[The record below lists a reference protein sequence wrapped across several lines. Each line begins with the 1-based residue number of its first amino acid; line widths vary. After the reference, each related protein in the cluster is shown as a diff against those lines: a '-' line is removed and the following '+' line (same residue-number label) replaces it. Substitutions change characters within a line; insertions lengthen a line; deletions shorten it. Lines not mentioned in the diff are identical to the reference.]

1 MVDGLVKKKVVV
13 GYKCPKSYMSL
24 LKEGLESW
32 NEELNEEYEN
42 RPVQKVAAVAL
53 ESVYTVGIMPAY

>member
-1 MVDGLVKKKVVV
+1 MDQDKYMVDGLVKKKVVV

-42 RPVQKVAAVAL
+42 RPV
-53 ESVYTVGIMPAY
+53 

>member
-1 MVDGLVKKKVVV
+1 LREKVIKRAKELMHQDKYMVDGLVKKKVVV

-42 RPVQKVAAVAL
+42 RPV
-53 ESVYTVGIMPAY
+53 

>member
-1 MVDGLVKKKVVV
+1 LREKVIKRAKELMDQDKYMVDGLVKKKVVV

-42 RPVQKVAAVAL
+42 RPV
-53 ESVYTVGIMPAY
+53 